1 MRKCFCRFPCNGIHH
16 YFIQSVIIISY
27 SLVVADMIPTQVSV
41 YNVIGACTVTYNVCR
56 EHEAQSYIM

>member
-1 MRKCFCRFPCNGIHH
+1 
-16 YFIQSVIIISY
+16 
-27 SLVVADMIPTQVSV
+27 MIPTQVSA